1 MKMVMTMML
10 ELTELIQKGVSRD
23 VYKRQHFYPLKLKG
37 QISQSDYYDMRNS
50 WNFYRKQAY
59 AEAMSPGPDEIES
72 IKNTW
77 HKLYPEMNDHDTFFS
92 TSGEEQILY
101 NQDSALRLI

>member
-1 MKMVMTMML
+1 MIPDL
-10 ELTELIQKGVSRD
+10 ESYKEALLWYLGV
-23 VYKRQHFYPLKLKG
+23 KHFYPLKLKG

-50 WNFYRKQAY
+50 WNFYRRQAY

-77 HKLYPEMNDHDTFFS
+77 HKLYPEINDHDVFFS
-92 TSGEEQILY
+92 TSGDEQNIY
-101 NQDSALRLI
+101 NQNRL